1 MTAAQTVAKQ
11 TAVGLASRYR
21 WPAPLL
27 PAVLEAIGTADPDG
41 IDAFAEEADW
51 WAAIDEKLAEVQ
63 ATLPAAEQAF
73 LRPLRDVSIQG
84 AGGARYGVGEV
95 AADVV
100 DQGRLTAQA
109 AADVAAPVVEA
120 ATSAR
125 TVGMGA
131 ALLALLG
138 WLFLRDKK

>member
-1 MTAAQTVAKQ
+1 VPTIAQDYAAATAINSAAA
-11 TAVGLASRYR
+11 AVASRSSTN
-21 WPAPLL
+21 A
-27 PAVLEAIGTADPDG
+27 AD
-41 IDAFAEEADW
+41 
-51 WAAIDEKLAEVQ
+51 
-63 ATLPAAEQAF
+63 
-73 LRPLRDVSIQG
+73 
-84 AGGARYGVGEV
+84 GVGEV